1 MLRHGLARRFAFRI
15 LSLPGVARS
24 TFRVIVAFGVITAL
38 LSAVVSNT
46 ATVAMLLP
54 TAVGILSV
62 IAGLAKEQRAEGE
75 RFDPLRLRVGVALM
89 LMLAQRRRAADP
101 GGFPAEPDRAR
112 AHRAGH
118 RPKHHLLRLDGHPR
132 SAVPGDVR
140 RAGRSARRVPR
151 LVLPPVAAEAAA
163 RAGARCGP
171 CAGSR
176 DAGWP
181 VPPKPTGGARA
192 SGSGTWRRARVR
204 GRGAARGRER
214 RRGMSRSPP
223 PVRRPVPAAERWSGP
238 APAGSWPTGWAPG
251 SP

>member
-1 MLRHGLARRFAFRI
+1 MLAPFGSSTVFTFIGAFILAQAMLRHGLARRFAFRI

-140 RAGRSARRVPR
+140 RAGRSVRRVE
-151 LVLPPVAAEAAA
+151 PPGDQEAH
-163 RAGARCGP
+163 R
-171 CAGSR
+171 
-176 DAGWP
+176 
-181 VPPKPTGGARA
+181 GGGLK
-192 SGSGTWRRARVR
+192 SVR
-204 GRGAARGRER
+204 Q
-214 RRGMSRSPP
+214 
-223 PVRRPVPAAERWSGP
+223 
-238 APAGSWPTGWAPG
+238 
-251 SP
+251 